1 MIRLALI
8 LAMVLFFG
16 GEVLAQN
23 TPPINDLFPN
33 QGEGGVKGVGIE
45 GIQGN
50 NDDQKGLLHYI
61 PRLIDIFIKFVAPI
75 ILVTLVIAGIKMII
89 SGDQQEEVEKGK
101 KIILYSLIGVV
112 LILTSYSLI
121 RALYYF
127 FAT

>member
-8 LAMVLFFG
+8 LAMVLFLG

-23 TPPINDLFPN
+23 TPLINDLFPN
-33 QGEGGVKGVGIE
+33 QGSGGVDIQ
-45 GIQGN
+45 GIQGK

>member
-1 MIRLALI
+1 MIRIALVLAL
-8 LAMVLFFG
+8 FFFFAG
-16 GEVLAQN
+16 NVGAQSA
-23 TPPINDLFPN
+23 PAVPIDDLFPGGN
-33 QGEGGVKGVGIE
+33 ALEQSGVQGK
-45 GIQGN
+45 N
-50 NDDQKGLLHYI
+50 TDNKFLLHYI

-89 SGDQQEEVEKGK
+89 SGDQQEEVDKGK

-112 LILTSYSLI
+112 LILISYSLI